1 MSILTF
7 GSNKISAQACPIV
20 RVSMKIREGLDKEIE
35 LFSVPLICEPIVAQP
50 ISICREN
57 YDHLA
62 GLELADDSDGA
73 SGIVVDVLIGSD
85 YYLEFA
91 TGRISRGQN
100 GPIAI
105 HTTLGWVLSG
115 PVPSMETEQSSVNLI
130 TTHTLRVDRSQ
141 LTDTLDDTLQSF

>member
-7 GSNKISAQACPIV
+7 GSNKRRAQTCPIV
-20 RVSMKIREGLDKEIE
+20 RVGIKTQEGLDKAIQ
-35 LFSVPLICEPIVAQP
+35 LFSVPFIYEPIVAQP

-73 SGIVVDVLIGSD
+73 SEIGVDVLIGSH
-85 YYLEFA
+85 YYWEFA
-91 TGRISRGQN
+91 TGKISCGQD
-100 GPIAI
+100 GPVAI
-105 HTTLGWVLSG
+105 HTMLGWVFSG

-130 TTHTLRVDRSQ
+130 TTHTFRVDGSQ
-141 LTDTLDDTLQSF
+141 LIGALDDTLQSF